1 MRAFIDDLQGWF
13 SSSPEWVWPVVL
25 LAVGGVAAPLVIHFV
40 AWRVLGRVAEETDTE
55 SDDLIVRRLT
65 KPTRWLAVA
74 LGLVAV
80 VPAMPLEGLADT
92 AATRSAV
99 ILAILAVAGCLL
111 RTANIV
117 QDLALKRYS
126 MDDEDNLRA
135 RRIHT
140 QLAVLKRIA
149 TFAIIVLAG
158 GSVLLTFEEVRQ
170 FGAAI
175 LASAGVAGLVLGLAL
190 RPVLENLFA
199 GLQIAITQPIRLDDA
214 VVIRGEWGWIEEITL
229 TYVVVK
235 IWDQRRLIVPFSSII
250 SQPFENWTRQTSEIL
265 GAVTLHVDYRAPVGK
280 IREKLE
286 EIVEDED
293 KWDKRVCVLQSIES
307 GPTTMTLRALVSA
320 GSSPKAWD
328 LRCSV
333 REKLIAFLQEEHPEA
348 LPRTRATVDG
358 LGGDDGPGD
367 EDPQE
372 A

>member
-1 MRAFIDDLQGWF
+1 MEQLLEDLRAWF
-13 SSSPEWVWPVVL
+13 DSLPAWSWPIVL
-25 LAVGGVAAPLVIHFV
+25 LVLGGVAAPLVIHFV
-40 AWRVLGRVAEETDTE
+40 GWRILGKVAEGTDT
-55 SDDLIVRRLT
+55 DADNTIVRRLT
-65 KPTRWLAVA
+65 RPTRRLAIA
-74 LGLVAV
+74 AGLALVA
-80 VPAMPLEGLADT
+80 PAMPLEGLADT
-92 AATRSAV
+92 AATRTAL
-99 ILAILAVAGCLL
+99 ILVILAVAGCLL
-111 RTANIV
+111 RTLSIV
-117 QDLALKRYS
+117 QDLALRRYD
-126 MDDEDNLRA
+126 MGQEDNLRA

-140 QLAVLKRIA
+140 QLAVLRRIG
-149 TFAIIVLAG
+149 TFAIIVLAV

-190 RPVLENLFA
+190 RPVLENIFA
-199 GLQIAITQPIRLDDA
+199 GLQIAVTQPIRLDDA

-265 GAVTLHVDYRAPVGK
+265 GAVTLHVDYRAPVSK

-286 EIVEDED
+286 QIVKDEE
-293 KWDKRVCVLQSIES
+293 KWDKRVCVLQAIDS

-333 REKLIAFLQEEHPEA
+333 REKLVAFLQDEHPEA
-348 LPRTRATVDG
+348 LPRTRATVAG
-358 LGGDDGPGD
+358 LGGGGNPDADAGEP
-367 EDPQE
+367 
-372 A
+372 